1 MKLMPNADLTPKQKS
16 TLQYIFN
23 CGKKLKK
30 KLDDCAGGTDE
41 ELKLKEHYDKC
52 KKDFEDVYTARAR
65 YNEHIHMADY
75 HITEAEKIKKEWE
88 F

>member
-1 MKLMPNADLTPKQKS
+1 MKLMPNKELTAKQKS

-30 KLDDCAGGTDE
+30 KLDSCAGGTDE
-41 ELKLKEHYDKC
+41 ELKLRERYNNC
-52 KKDFEDVYTARAR
+52 LRELERVYTAKAR
-65 YNEHIHMADY
+65 YNNHIHMANY